1 MPRCAAAG
9 RSGASSAHFE
19 FAESPSSYSVTSNSW
34 LPAVPPLPVG
44 GPADSAAAAAL
55 RSESARCRWSELHL
69 KESRLADRPT
79 RTVCATLT
87 VTVARC
93 LPRPVALGPT
103 ATVARFL
110 PAGLGI
116 FSTIMTTAP
125 PPATVTTSPSTAPL
139 CQWTIPPRPGPVVQ
153 PPGPPAPP
161 PVTGNSNGSDQVPSH
176 TSDRHHAP
184 PGPGRA
190 GSSMPVTESA
200 ESKAGP
206 A

>member
-1 MPRCAAAG
+1 MIHWRLNRRSSTRGTVTGADRRPRNSGCHGAPLPAG
-9 RSGASSAHFE
+9 RGPRVLISS
-19 FAESPSSYSVTSNSW
+19 SPSRLQVTSNSW

-161 PVTGNSNGSDQVPSH
+161 PVTGPQLQRFG
-176 TSDRHHAP
+176 
-184 PGPGRA
+184 PGPE
-190 GSSMPVTESA
+190 PYQ
-200 ESKAGP
+200 
-206 A
+206 

>member
-19 FAESPSSYSVTSNSW
+19 FAESPLSYSVTSNSW

-93 LPRPVALGPT
+93 LPRPVALTRADGD
-103 ATVARFL
+103 RDCREIIGF
-110 PAGLGI
+110 LGI

-139 CQWTIPPRPGPVVQ
+139 CQWTIPPRPGLAQWCSPR
-153 PPGPPAPP
+153 APRRRP
-161 PVTGNSNGSDQVPSH
+161 
-176 TSDRHHAP
+176 R
-184 PGPGRA
+184 
-190 GSSMPVTESA
+190 
-200 ESKAGP
+200 
-206 A
+206 